1 MNKILYL
8 LVISLL
14 YFNSAQAVEN
24 IKNDQKVK
32 VEYSRVSYNLTKQQL
47 NELLFETL
55 GKNYSINLNNGVAIF
70 KINSATDLKR
80 LEHEFLKSLAKSSTL
95 SWSGVCSFNQPTCGS
110 SMVMGNSEHMTVSS
124 EKVSAQLEQTDNKT
138 FLTINSYKTTG
149 DKRTH
154 NIKTFNYPTVKL
166 DIHYKYY
173 LVVINQEQPSI
184 QNSSITLVKVEEFR
198 PEDGPIKI
206 ANIKGI
212 N

>member
-24 IKNDQKVK
+24 IKNAQKVK
-32 VEYSRVSYNLTKQQL
+32 VEYSRVSYNINKQQL
-47 NELLFETL
+47 NELLSETL
-55 GKNYSINLNNGVAIF
+55 GKNYSVNLNHGTDIF
-70 KINSATDLKR
+70 KINSAKDLKR
-80 LEHEFLKSLAKSSTL
+80 LDLEFSKSLAKSSTL

-110 SMVMGNSEHMTVSS
+110 SMLMTNADHMTVSS
-124 EKVSAQLEQTDNKT
+124 EKVSAQLEYADNKT

-166 DIHYKYY
+166 DINYKYY
-173 LVVINQEQPSI
+173 LVVMNQEQQSI
-184 QNSSITLVKVEEFR
+184 QNSSITLVKIEEFR
-198 PEDGPIKI
+198 PQDEPIKI